1 MRVTL
6 LTLGCLLFQAVSAQ
20 QEEITLPLSK
30 TDTVSRPFNALIIP
44 NEPQAQLMHT
54 LPNGNK
60 VYALP
65 QDNMPCV
72 VPNVPPTMPVTGGQR
87 TSGLFNYNMPVMG
100 LRKTPLI
107 PGTPVNPM
115 ITPQVQIEPHSPVS
129 VPPFRRITPNP
140 KKKMVLPK
148 P

>member
-6 LTLGCLLFQAVSAQ
+6 LALGCLLFKAVNAQ
-20 QEEITLPLSK
+20 QEEITLPLTK
-30 TDTVSRPFNALIIP
+30 TDTISRPLNALIIP
-44 NEPQAQLMHT
+44 NEPQAQLMHS

-72 VPNVPPTMPVTGGQR
+72 VPQVLPSMPVARQN
-87 TSGLFNYNMPVMG
+87 SPGLFNYNMPAMG

-115 ITPQVQIEPHSPVS
+115 ITPQEQVKPHSPVS
-129 VPPFRRITPNP
+129 ISPIKPIRPAR
-140 KKKMVLPK
+140 KLKMFLPK
-148 P
+148 Q

>member
-1 MRVTL
+1 MRVPL
-6 LTLGCLLFQAVSAQ
+6 LALGCLLFQAVSAQ
-20 QEEITLPLSK
+20 QEEITLPLTK

-72 VPNVPPTMPVTGGQR
+72 VPTVPPTMPVTGGQR

-115 ITPQVQIEPHSPVS
+115 ITPQLQIEPHSPVS